1 MSRVV
6 LFIWGRRI
14 PRSVISAKVKL
25 ADRCKSMFSEY
36 TKVLNAR
43 RGSPEKKSVSA
54 RYEGSASRCSGVGWG
69 EEVTNVL
76 EEAEQVGDGFPLAIC

>member
-1 MSRVV
+1 MGSRV
-6 LFIWGRRI
+6 LRSTSRTSEGAELAMARFGLCIWGRRI

-54 RYEGSASRCSGVGWG
+54 RYEGLASKCSGVG
-69 EEVTNVL
+69 VRR
-76 EEAEQVGDGFPLAIC
+76 